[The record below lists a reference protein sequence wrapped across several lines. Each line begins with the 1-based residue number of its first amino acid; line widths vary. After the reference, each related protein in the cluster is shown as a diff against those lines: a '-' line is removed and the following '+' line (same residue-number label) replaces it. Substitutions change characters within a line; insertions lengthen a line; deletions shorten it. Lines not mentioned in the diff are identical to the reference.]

1 MYLCRVTATLIWRE
15 NRDKLCG
22 VPGATVEPTV
32 EIAAFVAAAR
42 HRLRARQLWWALGR
56 GGASAVGGLIALLG
70 GAALA
75 PGAGWR
81 PFALLATGVG
91 LGVGAVVGAR
101 GLARWRR
108 ADSVARLVGELKPNV
123 GDDLWSAIELEREL
137 PHLEADQLLSPTLV
151 RAQRQRAAELV
162 RTVDVAR
169 MLPVQRLAQVWPLV
183 VALGLLL
190 LMTRAWPTGV
200 ARGWLMLTSAEPPAT
215 TSNEPIVG
223 DVELTLIYPA
233 YTGLPPR
240 VIPGS
245 TGHVLALPGTRVTV
259 AARAL
264 VTVERDAA
272 LALEVEGKPARE
284 LPVEVRDGHL
294 SVSFDVQAR
303 GSWRFVLGVGA
314 HRVRE
319 PEAHGIDLE
328 PDRPPRVDLYAP
340 ADPLEVAGPRRI
352 ELAWSVDDDYGLGA
366 IELVWKSGDG
376 PEQRRAVAT
385 PPPGSRAQ
393 SGKLEWDLAELDL
406 KPGARVSY
414 HLEARDNDDQPRPN
428 VGRSRTLTLVM
439 FSPREKSERALADEN
454 ALLDELVQLLG
465 DRLELKRDASD
476 EALVESYTRIHS
488 RADALLLALA
498 RAEQSAAE
506 LPKNKAASARD
517 GKTILGEMHAR
528 QGKLV
533 HDEEL
538 TLADLREKRRKS
550 AQHGGAA
557 RPLDKGNAVHIA
569 ELERDAIL
577 LDDLLG
583 KQRLEELLAVAD
595 EMAQTRDRL
604 KQLMSEYK
612 KTRSDAVKKEIE
624 RELKQLERKMAE
636 LAEKAR
642 QLSAELPDQF
652 LNAEAMGNNDLQ
664 KRMDELRQML
674 ARGDV
679 DKAMAELE
687 KMSQSLDKMMQSME
701 QDLRGY
707 RSQRF
712 GPEEKALGEIENKIS
727 DLAEEQRRVKDET
740 DSVRQRAR
748 AEVQRQM
755 KDKADALTR
764 RTRDKVAKL
773 KKQLDSLDPQAVSPY
788 DQEELQRI
796 RTRVGDTDR
805 ALGEGD
811 LDEARAMARQAHEGL
826 RNMAMDLRD
835 EEQRGWA
842 HAPPRLKKT
851 REQVGDDEML
861 AREVVDELDKAMP
874 RPSSLMSGDD
884 QKKLAELAKRQDQ
897 LRKRAQE
904 LGKELGKPKLGP
916 DGKPMAMPIPRE
928 IQPGLRDAGQH
939 MERAAGQLRGQA
951 AREAVGEES
960 QALDKLSQMKE
971 QMQRERRPRDT
982 SGDARMDKEPVRIP
996 GADEF
1001 RAPKEFRQ
1009 DLLDAMK
1016 RGAPSEYKE
1025 QLKRYYEELAK

>member
-1 MYLCRVTATLIWRE
+1 MYLCRVTATRIWDRF
-15 NRDKLCG
+15 RDKLCG
-22 VPGATVEPTV
+22 VPGASLEPAV
-32 EIAAFVAAAR
+32 EIAAFVGAAR
-42 HRLRARQLWWALGR
+42 ARLRARQLWWALGR
-56 GGASAVGGLIALLG
+56 GGASAVGGLVALIG

-81 PFALLATGVG
+81 PFALLAAGVG

-108 ADSVARLVGELKPNV
+108 DDAVARLIGELQPNV
-123 GDDLWSAIELEREL
+123 GDNLWSAIELGRDL
-137 PHLEADQLLSPTLV
+137 PRLEAELILSPALA
-151 RAQRQRAAELV
+151 RAQRQRAAELT
-162 RTVDVAR
+162 RGVDLR
-169 MLPVQRLAQVWPLV
+169 RLLPVRRLANVWPLF
-183 VALGLLL
+183 VALALLVGLA
-190 LMTRAWPTGV
+190 RVWPAGV
-200 ARGWLMLTSAEPPAT
+200 AHGWLLLTSAEPPAT
-215 TSNEPIVG
+215 TSVEPIVG
-223 DVELTLIYPA
+223 DVELTLMYPA

-264 VTVERDAA
+264 VAVERDAA
-272 LALEVEGKPARE
+272 LALETDGQPPRE
-284 LPVEVRDGHL
+284 LPVEVHDGHL
-294 SVSFDVQAR
+294 SVSFDVTAR

-319 PEAHGIDLE
+319 PEAHVIDLDV
-328 PDRPPRVDLYAP
+328 DRAPRVDLYAP
-340 ADPLEVAGPRRI
+340 ADPLEVAGPRRV

-366 IELVWKSGDG
+366 IDLVWKIGETA
-376 PEQRRAVAT
+376 EQRRTIAT
-385 PPPGSRAQ
+385 PPPGARAQ

-406 KPGARVSY
+406 KPGARVAY
-414 HLEARDNDDQPRPN
+414 HLEAKDNDDQPRPN
-428 VGRSRTLTLVM
+428 IGHSKTLTLVM

-465 DRLELKRDASD
+465 DRLEVRHDATD

-506 LPKNKAASARD
+506 LPKSKSASTRD

-533 HDEEL
+533 HDEEQLL
-538 TLADLREKRRKS
+538 TELREKRRKS
-550 AQHGGAA
+550 AQHAGAA
-557 RPLDKGNAVHIA
+557 RPLDKGNGAHVA

-595 EMAQTRDRL
+595 EMAQARDRL
-604 KQLMSEYK
+604 KQLMSDYK
-612 KTRSDAVKKEIE
+612 KTRSEAVKKEIE

-636 LAEKAR
+636 LAEKAK
-642 QLSAELPDQF
+642 QLSSELPDQF

-664 KRMDELRQML
+664 KRMDDLRQML

-707 RSQRF
+707 RNQRF
-712 GPEEKALGEIENKIS
+712 GPEEKALGEVENKIS
-727 DLAEEQRRVKDET
+727 DLAEEQKRVKDET
-740 DSVRQRAR
+740 DQVRQRAR

-755 KDKADALTR
+755 KDKADALTK

-773 KKQLDSLDPQAVSPY
+773 KRQLDALDPQAVSPY

-796 RTRVGDTDR
+796 RSRVADTDR
-805 ALGEGD
+805 ALGAGD
-811 LDEARAMARQAHEGL
+811 LDEARGMARQAHEGL
-826 RNMAMDLRD
+826 RNMAMDLHD
-835 EEQRGWA
+835 EEQRGFT
-842 HAPPRLKKT
+842 HTPPKLKKT

-874 RPSSLMSGDD
+874 RPSSLMSSED

-897 LRKRAQE
+897 LRKHVQE

-916 DGKPMAMPIPRE
+916 DGKPMALPLPRDM
-928 IQPGLRDAGQH
+928 QPGLREAGQH
-939 MERAAGQLRGQA
+939 MERATGQLRGQA
-951 AREAVGEES
+951 ASEAVGEES

-971 QMQRERRPRDT
+971 QMQRERRPRDG
-982 SGDARMDKEPVRIP
+982 SGDTRMDKEPVRIP

-1016 RGAPSEYKE
+1016 RGAPTEYKE